1 MDIYNLIIPHI
12 EKEAFGFDRYR
23 VIISIES
30 LLRAFAEYNNTSYEE
45 EADKFNKILSNEY
58 NVKELELNEFDEYEE
73 IK

>member
-1 MDIYNLIIPHI
+1 MKKKH
-12 EKEAFGFDRYR
+12 FGFDRYR

-45 EADKFNKILSNEY
+45 EVEKFNKILSNEY